1 MKNTSTM
8 TTLLIATLA
17 VSTASVVAQEQ
28 KIERSQLPPAV
39 QKTVDA
45 RAQGATIRGFS
56 KEVEHGK
63 LSYEVA
69 LTVNGHSREVQMDPA
84 GNVTE
89 VEEEVRVT
97 EIPAEVKAGLK
108 QKAGAGTILKVE
120 SLSKHEKIVAYEAQ
134 VMTGGKKSEIQVGP
148 DGKPLDHEE

>member
-1 MKNTSTM
+1 MKNAST
-8 TTLLIATLA
+8 TTALLIATLA
-17 VSTASVVAQEQ
+17 VSTAAVVAQEH
-28 KIERSQLPPAV
+28 KIERSKLPSAV

-69 LTVNGHSREVQMDPA
+69 LTVDGHSRDVQMDPD

-89 VEEEVRVT
+89 VEDEVRVA
-97 EIPAEVKAGLK
+97 ELPAEVRAGLK
-108 QKAGAGTILKVE
+108 EKAGAGTILKVE
-120 SLSKHEKIVAYEAQ
+120 SLTKHDKIVAYEAQ
-134 VMTGGKKSEIQVGP
+134 MMTGGKKSEIQVGP
-148 DGKPLDHEE
+148 DGKPLDHQE

>member
-1 MKNTSTM
+1 MKNASTM